1 MLFVSDYRQKWGKIE
16 TSYEFITGAMPIA
29 RFFNVRGIG
38 PLALGHVAERSIK
51 KHDKLR
57 ALLREKIAHIRPILE
72 HGRNIYR
79 YKRGSQ
85 SLPSSVVNLPAVPL
99 ISVVMPVYNGSPKWV
114 ECAIQSVLG
123 QTYPKWELCIVDDAS
138 TNARTT
144 RILSEIN
151 DSRIHIK
158 TLKTNVGISSAT
170 NEAISF
176 SKGEY
181 LAFLDQ
187 DDELTNDA
195 LAEIANA
202 VNCYNPD
209 LIYSDEDKF
218 KDSSFGRK
226 YIDAHFK
233 PDYSP
238 DLLLSHNYITHLL
251 VIKRTLIDKAGILR
265 PDYDG
270 AQDYDLTLRAVES
283 ADTICHI
290 RKVLYHWRYHSGS
303 TSHQAESRRRCSD
316 AGRRAIEDAM
326 RRRKIDAIVEPT
338 KLQNHY
344 RVVRRLKGEPL
355 VSIII
360 PYNDMPEFLETCLHS
375 ISSRTTYSNYEIL
388 GINNNS
394 KEKETFDLMAR
405 WSEDKRIQFVDYNLP
420 FNYSE
425 INNCATR
432 FARGEYIVLMNNDI
446 EILTPSWIETLLE
459 HAQREEVGAVGGKLY
474 YPNGT
479 VQHAGIV
486 VGIKGFAGRPHRRF
500 PGESTGYFHRLM
512 LTQDVS
518 AVTGALMMVKRSKY
532 LEVGG
537 MDSKN
542 LPISLNDVDFCL
554 RLMENGYWNVFTP
567 YCEAIHA
574 ESVSRG
580 FDVDPGKRERFEEEI
595 RYFIRRHQKILS
607 RGDPFYNPN
616 LSLDDETIRYKNQPY
631 YGEEKKMGCFSDLG
645 HCSGFR
651 SYDFL
656 SR

>member
-1 MLFVSDYRQKWGKIE
+1 MPFVSAYRLTQANIE
-16 TSYEFITGAMPIA
+16 TTYESMTGAMPVA
-29 RFFNVRGIG
+29 HFFDVRGIG
-38 PLALGHVAERSIK
+38 PLALGYIAEGSIK
-51 KHDKLR
+51 KHDKLM
-57 ALLREKIAHIRPILE
+57 ALLSEKVAQVQSILN
-72 HGRNIYR
+72 HNRNIYR
-79 YKRGSQ
+79 YKSEPGS
-85 SLPSSVVNLPAVPL
+85 SPVSVINLPKAPL
-99 ISVVMPVYNGSPKWV
+99 ISVVMPVYNGSPKWLK
-114 ECAIQSVLG
+114 CAIQSVLE
-123 QTYPKWELCIVDDAS
+123 QTYSQWELYIVDDAS
-138 TNARTT
+138 TDIGTT
-144 RILSEIN
+144 RLLSRIK
-151 DSRIHIK
+151 DPRIHIK

-181 LAFLDQ
+181 LTFLDQ
-187 DDELTNDA
+187 DDELTSDA
-195 LAEIANA
+195 LAEIVNA
-202 VNCYNPD
+202 VNRYNPD

-218 KDSSFGRK
+218 KDSLFRRK

-251 VIKRTLIDKAGILR
+251 VVKRTLVDKVGVLR
-265 PDYDG
+265 PEYDG

-290 RKVLYHWRYHSGS
+290 REVLYHWRYNPGS
-303 TSHQAESRRRCSD
+303 TSHQAESRKKCSD
-316 AGRRAIEDAM
+316 AGRKAVEDAM
-326 RRRKIDAIVEPT
+326 RRRKIIAIVEPT
-338 KLQNHY
+338 KLQNHF

-360 PYNDMPEFLETCLHS
+360 PYNDMPELLETCLYS
-375 ISSRTTYSNYEIL
+375 IASRTTYPNYEIL

-394 KEKETFDLMAR
+394 KEEKTFDLMAR
-405 WSEDKRIQFVDYNLP
+405 WSKNQRIRFVDYNMP

-425 INNCATR
+425 INNFAAR
-432 FARGEYIVLMNNDI
+432 LARGEYLVLLNNDI
-446 EILTPSWIETLLE
+446 EILTPNWIEALLE

-474 YPNGT
+474 YPDGT

-500 PGESTGYFHRLM
+500 SGESTGYFHRLM
-512 LTQDVS
+512 LTQNVS
-518 AVTGALMMVKRSKY
+518 AVTAALMMVKRSKY

-537 MDSKN
+537 MDSVN

-554 RLMENGYWNVFTP
+554 RLMERGYWNVFTP

-580 FDVDPGKRERFEEEI
+580 FDTDPEKRDRFEKEI
-595 RYFIRRHQKILS
+595 GYFALRHQKILS

-616 LSLDDETIRYKNQPY
+616 LTLDDEAMRYRNQPY
-631 YGEEKKMGCFSDLG
+631 FGDEKKIGCSFQNCAMFGRDLM
-645 HCSGFR
+645 H
-651 SYDFL
+651 
-656 SR
+656 